1 MIKIT
6 IFALLLLF
14 LLLPLLNIQ
23 QQTVAQAGTNGTN
36 STNSLQQASGASG
49 TQSKNNN
56 NVNSSTLLT
65 YENPDFGI
73 KMQYPSNWIKLQDN
87 LVHSTIV
94 AFQLIHQNIY
104 DFTNTTLA
112 ELDVRVYN
120 APPNET
126 SAKLNIGQIST
137 NGQVVISNYKNSTTT
152 LGGLPAIKI
161 ISYFVRDVTQKE
173 TQLWT
178 FVPGKNLLIEVIY
191 IVQPSKYSLYL
202 PIVERMIDSVVI
214 AH

>member
-6 IFALLLLF
+6 IFLF
-14 LLLPLLNIQ
+14 LLLFSILSFLNIQ
-23 QQTVAQAGTNGTN
+23 HQTVAQPGTN
-36 STNSLQQASGASG
+36 STSSLQQASGAPG
-49 TQSKNNN
+49 THSNNKT
-56 NVNSSTLLT
+56 NVNSTLLT

-73 KMQYPSNWIKLQDN
+73 KMQYPSNWITLQDN

-120 APPNET
+120 APQNET
-126 SAKLNIGQIST
+126 SAKLNIGQLNT
-137 NGQVVISNYKNSTTT
+137 QGQVIISNYKNSTTT

-161 ISYFVRDVTQKE
+161 ISYFLGDVTEKE
-173 TQLWT
+173 MQLWT
-178 FVPGKNLLIEVIY
+178 YVPGKHVLIEMIY
-191 IVQPSKYSLYL
+191 IAQPSKYSLYL
-202 PIVERMIDSVVI
+202 PIVERMINSVEIV
-214 AH
+214 H